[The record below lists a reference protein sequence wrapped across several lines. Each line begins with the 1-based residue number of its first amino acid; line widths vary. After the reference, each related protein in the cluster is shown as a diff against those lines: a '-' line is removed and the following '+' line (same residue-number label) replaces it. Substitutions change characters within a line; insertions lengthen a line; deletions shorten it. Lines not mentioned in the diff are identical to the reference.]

1 MSIPELHSKFL
12 ECSGVST
19 DTRNIEKDNL
29 FFALKGENFN
39 GNKFAQQALE
49 SGAKYAVVDEEEYA
63 TNEACI
69 LVEDALKALQKLAT
83 YHRKQ
88 FDIPVIGI
96 TGSNGKTTT
105 KELMY
110 AVLSTRYNTLA
121 TLGNLNNQ
129 IGVPLTL
136 LRLESVHE
144 LAIIEMG
151 ASYKG
156 NIEELCE
163 FAQPQYGIITNI
175 GSAHIEGFGSL
186 QGVID
191 TKTELYRHIEA
202 HNGTLF
208 LHASDDLLGGLV
220 PDVNI
225 HSYGIDHGEYSI
237 RVEAQNPFLS
247 VAIPDYGS
255 TSTKLYG
262 LYNATN
268 MAAAACIGNHFG
280 ISAEN
285 ISKALSAY
293 TPSNNRTQIIK
304 KKDFTV
310 YLDAYNANPTSMSKA
325 LQFFKS
331 LDGSKT
337 VIMGDMKEL
346 GHISD
351 EEHAKTLDDSKDF
364 DQTILVGPEFMKLK
378 DAYPSFTFFGHVDDL
393 KEWIKRNPLRH
404 EHVFIKGSRSI
415 ALEKVLDVL

>member
-1 MSIPELHSKFL
+1 MTIPDLYSKFL

-19 DTRNIEKDNL
+19 DTRSIGKDNL

-49 SGAKYAVVDEEEYA
+49 SGAKYAVIDEEEYA
-63 TNEACI
+63 ISESCI
-69 LVEDALKALQKLAT
+69 LVEDVLSALQQLAT
-83 YHRKQ
+83 YHRQQ

-105 KELMY
+105 KELMH
-110 AVLSTRYNTLA
+110 AVLSTQYDTLA
-121 TLGNLNNQ
+121 TIGNLNNQ

-136 LRLESVHE
+136 LRLASSHE
-144 LAIIEMG
+144 IAIIEMG

-202 HNGTLF
+202 GNGTIF
-208 LHASDDLLGGLV
+208 LHASDELLQELAPKV
-220 PDVNI
+220 TT
-225 HSYGIDHGEYSI
+225 HSYGIDKGTYSI
-237 RVEAQNPFLS
+237 QVEGQDPFLS
-247 VAIPDYGS
+247 ITVPNYGS
-255 TSTKLYG
+255 TQTKLYG
-262 LYNATN
+262 LYNAAN
-268 MAAAACIGNHFG
+268 MAAAACIGNHFK

-285 ISKALSAY
+285 ISKALEAY
-293 TPSNNRTQIIK
+293 TPSNNRTQIIEK
-304 KKDFTV
+304 EQFTV
-310 YLDAYNANPTSMSKA
+310 YLDAYNANPTSMDNA

-331 LDGSKT
+331 LEGSKT

-351 EEHAKTLDDSKDF
+351 EEHERTLNDSSGF

-378 DAYPSFTFFGHVDDL
+378 DAYPSFIFFNHVDDL
-393 KEWIKRNPLRH
+393 KAWIKENPLKN
-404 EHVFIKGSRSI
+404 EQIFIKGSRGI
-415 ALEKVLDVL
+415 ALEKVLEVL